1 MWEINLNNQFA
12 TLIYSLVLGIVL
24 CVFYD
29 ILRALRKVGF
39 NSFLAV
45 FMADFLFWVLSA
57 FATFLFLTAR
67 TYGEI
72 RGYVL
77 IGELFGFLLA
87 RFTVSKLTLPFF
99 KFIFVYIKRFFILFD
114 KLLSAVYSKIDRLFS
129 KIGAFA
135 VKIFNIAVKSIKK
148 LLKNVCKVLY
158 TNKNKCDAE
167 YVLDETKT

>member
-114 KLLSAVYSKIDRLFS
+114 KLLSAVYLKIDRLFS

-158 TNKNKCDAE
+158 TNKNNCDAE